1 MGGKSNILDLFR
13 FLYECWFPQPPTFGP
28 LSALARRQGV
38 EEVLWKGS
46 QDRLL
51 SVAIEFVE
59 PNHPDRTFVYEIE
72 IVGGSGGYVNIQEET
87 LTLRAGEKDYQLI
100 VKESGGRWLQ
110 NVNSG
115 KLVMV
120 QAERSGMEMA
130 PPNWDGYPLKLFTQN
145 WRYHQLVP
153 GLMRQA
159 NQMTGANVLDSHG
172 SNLSAWL
179 MWLQTRFPDTFAR
192 IEEVACD
199 VFPEIRQLLTWPT
212 QQGTVYL
219 ASQGRALIRPTPL
232 FQMSDGELAFVAL
245 ISLIF
250 APDDL
255 GGTLF
260 FVEEPENHLHPRLL
274 ETLFALLRQVQQE
287 TVSRGVPPSQIIF
300 TTHSPLVI
308 DQMKLDEIL
317 WVEKRQGETKVIR
330 PNDKPRLRRLVEDE
344 TLGLGDLMFAGALGE
359 E

>member
-1 MGGKSNILDLFR
+1 
-13 FLYECWFPQPPTFGP
+13 
-28 LSALARRQGV
+28 
-38 EEVLWKGS
+38 
-46 QDRLL
+46 
-51 SVAIEFVE
+51 
-59 PNHPDRTFVYEIE
+59 
-72 IVGGSGGYVNIQEET
+72 
-87 LTLRAGEKDYQLI
+87 
-100 VKESGGRWLQ
+100 
-110 NVNSG
+110 
-115 KLVMV
+115 
-120 QAERSGMEMA
+120 
-130 PPNWDGYPLKLFTQN
+130 
-145 WRYHQLVP
+145 
-153 GLMRQA
+153 
-159 NQMTGANVLDSHG
+159 
-172 SNLSAWL
+172 

-287 TVSRGVPPSQIIF
+287 TVSRAVPPSQIIF

-330 PNDKPRLRRLVEDE
+330 PNRKSTRLNSSH
-344 TLGLGDLMFAGALGE
+344 LGISYAVFCL
-359 E
+359 